1 VSSKPWIWTER
12 IGRWILGVIFLYA
25 AITKIL
31 DPAGFAADI
40 SHYALLP
47 NSMVNATAVIL
58 PWIEA
63 IVGLAMLAG
72 FAADGATL
80 FVSLI
85 LFLFLAALG
94 QAFVRG
100 LDINC
105 GCFGH
110 TDAKEGLLVPIV
122 RDTILLALAAWIF
135 LQRIKWAGAGVK
147 S

>member
-1 VSSKPWIWTER
+1 MKTGTWIWAER
-12 IGRWILGVIFLYA
+12 AGRWILGVIFLYA
-25 AITKIL
+25 AVTKIL

-47 NSMVNATAVIL
+47 NFMVNATAVIL

-63 IVGLAMLAG
+63 IVGLALISG

-80 FVSLI
+80 FVALMLC
-85 LFLFLAALG
+85 LFLVALG

-110 TDAKEGLLVPIV
+110 SDAKENLIVPIA
-122 RDTILLALAAWIF
+122 RDTALLALAAWIF
-135 LQRIKWAGAGVK
+135 LQRLKWASAK
-147 S
+147 TEA